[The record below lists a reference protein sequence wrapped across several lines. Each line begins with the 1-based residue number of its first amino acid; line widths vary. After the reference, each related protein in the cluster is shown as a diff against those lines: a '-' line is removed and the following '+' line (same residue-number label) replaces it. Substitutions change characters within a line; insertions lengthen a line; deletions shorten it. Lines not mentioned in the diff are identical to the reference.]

1 MRRESYIF
9 RLFQVVAGLSI
20 AGAAFYLIVKADIG
34 LSPWDAFAMAVSYY
48 IPVTY
53 GQSVQLVG
61 IVVLAADLLMREKVG
76 VGTVADVLIVGWVID
91 LLSLWDPVPVCQTA
105 LSGCIVMIVALLLI
119 GIGQLLYMRAG
130 LSCGPRDALTVGI
143 GQRMRKL
150 PIGVV
155 QCILQG
161 IVFVAALL
169 MGGPIGIGT
178 FVFAFGAGPAAQLVF
193 NLCRFE
199 PRDVQHE
206 GFAQTIEKLKVVFFA
221 E

>member
-206 GFAQTIEKLKVVFFA
+206 GFAQTIEKLKVVFFT

>member
-9 RLFQVVAGLSI
+9 RLLQVVAGLSI
-20 AGAAFYLIVKADIG
+20 AGVAFYLIVKADIG

-48 IPVTY
+48 IPITY

-61 IVVLAADLLMREKVG
+61 VVVLAADLLLRERIG

-91 LLSLWDPVPVCQTA
+91 LLSLWDPMPVCQTT
-105 LSGCIVMIVALLLI
+105 LSGCAVMIVALLFI
-119 GIGQLLYMRAG
+119 GAGQFLYMRAG
-130 LSCGPRDALTVGI
+130 LSCGPRDALTVGV
-143 GQRMRKL
+143 GQRLRNL
-150 PIGVV
+150 SIGAV

-161 IVFVAALL
+161 VVFVAALL

-178 FVFAFGAGPAAQLVF
+178 FVFAFAAGPAAQLVF

-206 GFAQTIEKLKVVFFA
+206 GFAQTFEKLKAAFVR
-221 E
+221 

>member
-206 GFAQTIEKLKVVFFA
+206 GFTQTIEKLKVVFFT

>member
-48 IPVTY
+48 IPVTF
-53 GQSVQLVG
+53 GQSVQWVG

-143 GQRMRKL
+143 GQRMRKQ

-206 GFAQTIEKLKVVFFA
+206 GFAQTIEKLKVVFFT

>member
-9 RLFQVVAGLSI
+9 RLFQIVAGLSI

-206 GFAQTIEKLKVVFFA
+206 GFAQTIEKLKVVFFT